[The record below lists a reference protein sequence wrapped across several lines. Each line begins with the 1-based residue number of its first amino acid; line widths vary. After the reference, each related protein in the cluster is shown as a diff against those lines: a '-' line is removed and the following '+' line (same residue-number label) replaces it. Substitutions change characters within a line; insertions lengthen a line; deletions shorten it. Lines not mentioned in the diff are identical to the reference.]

1 MSRIVILFL
10 ILQVA
15 SGATLAHGY
24 GLGERTSGT
33 EIHGG
38 FHAKKRHH
46 KRSVKR
52 ARHKFKKEE
61 GYVYND
67 VSVRV
72 FKRVKSSLWLFGI
85 F

>member
-1 MSRIVILFL
+1 MSRIVTLVL

-24 GLGERTSGT
+24 GMGERHSDT
-33 EIHGG
+33 EIHAG

-52 ARHKFKKEE
+52 VRHKFKEE
-61 GYVYND
+61 GYVYDD
-67 VSVRV
+67 VSARV
-72 FKRVKSSLWLFGI
+72 LKRLNLLLVIYGI

>member
-1 MSRIVILFL
+1 MSRIVILVL
-10 ILQVA
+10 LLQVA

-24 GLGERTSGT
+24 GMGERKSDT
-33 EIHGG
+33 EIHAG

-67 VSVRV
+67 VAGRV
-72 FKRVKSSLWLFGI
+72 SKQIHLLLAIHGI

>member
-1 MSRIVILFL
+1 MSRIVILVLF
-10 ILQVA
+10 LQVA

-24 GLGERTSGT
+24 GMGERKSDTG
-33 EIHGG
+33 IHAG
-38 FHAKKRHH
+38 FHGKKRHH

-52 ARHKFKKEE
+52 ARHKFENEE
-61 GYVYND
+61 GYVYDD

-72 FKRVKSSLWLFGI
+72 FKRVKSSLWFFGI